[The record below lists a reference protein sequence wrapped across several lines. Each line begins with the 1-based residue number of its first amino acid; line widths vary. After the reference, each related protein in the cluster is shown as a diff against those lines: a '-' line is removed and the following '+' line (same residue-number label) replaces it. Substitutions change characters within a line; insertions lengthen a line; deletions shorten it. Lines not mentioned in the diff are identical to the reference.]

1 MIDEQEFL
9 LVKKGVDK
17 KQDKLTAGANITIDP
32 VTNVISASGG
42 EFKLIRTIDL
52 VDDVVGIDISADD
65 NGNPFEINDLIFIAK
80 PFAANSSKSS
90 TVWAQINIYPEVN
103 ASVGDRKPIW
113 RFSQLGVTNFFYLL
127 RLKRLGQRWYALSSY
142 GSTNNQQFYQ
152 NIFSTNGN
160 PIYKADFNAKRLY
173 IEFYANGVGDGTH
186 IEVWGV
192 KD

>member
-80 PFAANSSKSS
+80 PFAANSLAAS
-90 TVWAQINIYPEVN
+90 TTWTQLHIYPEVN
-103 ASVGDRKPIW
+103 ASAAKSASLW
-113 RFSQLGVTNFFYLL
+113 RFIAPGKSNYYCLL
-127 RLKRLGQRWYALSSY
+127 RLKRLGDTWYTLSSY
-142 GSTNNQQFYQ
+142 GSTTSASFVQNQFLG
-152 NIFSTNGN
+152 NGN
-160 PIYKADFNAKRLY
+160 SVVKADFNAKRLF
-173 IEFYANGVGDGTH
+173 IQCYANGVGAGTH